1 MELSYPVPLLLL
13 ARAGQDGDCCGPGC
27 SPHPASVLDIFFL
40 LFLLLLL
47 LNNNNNN
54 INNNNNNNNIFSFGN
69 NNFNNFNNFPV
80 GNKRSRCAALGGG
93 CCGQDKV

>member
-40 LFLLLLL
+40 LFLL
-47 LNNNNNN
+47 NNNINNINNIIINNNNN
-54 INNNNNNNNIFSFGN
+54 IIIFSFGN
-69 NNFNNFNNFPV
+69 NNFPNFPV